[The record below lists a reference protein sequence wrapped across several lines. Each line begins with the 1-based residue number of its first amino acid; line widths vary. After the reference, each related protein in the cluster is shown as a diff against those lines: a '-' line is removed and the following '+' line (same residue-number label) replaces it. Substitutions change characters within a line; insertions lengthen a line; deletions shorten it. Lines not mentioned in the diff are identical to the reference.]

1 MARGGPQGSRAPVRR
16 CAVTAGAAV
25 EEAFAK
31 VLGRQPS
38 EVERGRLYR
47 IRDALGLRDNDA
59 FWYIVLVL
67 EHYDSLYRDYPGQI
81 RDQVRNTIEQ
91 ARRAF
96 AAAAEVEA
104 AKAQTALAQ
113 QVAEASVAIARKLA
127 ERPVGVHR
135 VTAMFATAV
144 AFGAFCMTAGFKV
157 AGGDRPLGW
166 SYGGNASVA
175 ALVIGAPAG
184 WMVFA
189 LGLPVAFHGA
199 KVGWTMARDVA
210 DGRLGR
216 GLGWGLIGLCALG
229 TAACAVALARML

>member
-1 MARGGPQGSRAPVRR
+1 MTVHPV
-16 CAVTAGAAV
+16 V

-38 EVERGRLYR
+38 EDERGRLYR

-67 EHYDSLYRDYPGQI
+67 EHYDSLYRDYPSQI
-81 RDQVRNTIEQ
+81 RDEARRTIEE

-96 AAAAEVEA
+96 AVAAEVEA

-113 QVAEASVAIARKLA
+113 QVAETSVAIARKLA
-127 ERPVGVHR
+127 ERPVGIHR
-135 VTAMFATAV
+135 ITAMFAGAV
-144 AFGAFCMTAGFKV
+144 GFGAFCMTAGFKV
-157 AGGDRPLGW
+157 AGGERPLGW
-166 SYGGNASVA
+166 SHGDNASIA
-175 ALVIGAPAG
+175 TLVLCAPAG

-189 LGLPVAFHGA
+189 LALPVAFHGA
-199 KVGWTMARDVA
+199 KVGWNIAHEVA
-210 DGRLGR
+210 AEPVGR
-216 GLGWGLIGLCALG
+216 GLGWGLVGLCLLV

>member
-1 MARGGPQGSRAPVRR
+1 M
-16 CAVTAGAAV
+16 TAGAAV

-67 EHYDSLYRDYPGQI
+67 EHYDSLYRDYPSQI
-81 RDQVRNTIEQ
+81 RDEVRNTIEQ

-113 QVAEASVAIARKLA
+113 QVAETSVAIAKTLS

-135 VTAMFATAV
+135 ITAMFAAAV
-144 AFGAFCMTAGFKV
+144 AFGAFCMTAGFKL
-157 AGGDRPLGW
+157 AGGDTPLGW
-166 SYGGNASVA
+166 AHGGNASIA
-175 ALVIGAPAG
+175 ARVLSAPAG

-189 LGLPVAFHGA
+189 LGLPLAAHGA
-199 KVGWTMARDVA
+199 KVGWNMAHEVA
-210 DGRLGR
+210 AEPVGR
-216 GLGWGLIGLCALG
+216 GLGWGLVGLCALA
-229 TAACAVALARML
+229 TAACAATLVRML